1 MIKDLSAKLVAAAA
15 EINKKSREAYYTEQ
29 HALQEKIVAKQMKMP
44 SQPVAT
50 KEEPASSKAKVMAKT
65 NAGDKS
71 VNEAAEG
78 SVPKTPREKELAA
91 ISGNKKRITFGDV
104 LKGRGVKSEEVEL
117 EEDVTKMSTDKL
129 KKHWDSHKS
138 EQRPSPAFASQLKM
152 VGKEL
157 AKRKALTKEEVEQTQ
172 EGWDDMIKSV
182 NSAKGTG
189 KFDVKKTSTGTQYTR
204 KSSTFEDGGKDTDMK
219 KADKKMKQEQV
230 EALDEGMHVMP
241 MNNAKADSRH
251 NAVMAHAKKM
261 GYNVHHDEHYGDEK
275 SGNKGT
281 PDITVHYQRG
291 DDRKS
296 ASPEA
301 IQIHKSGKAAKDK
314 TLKAHASGKAVSE
327 EVEQIAEAMDTP
339 GNSTHQCAIHV
350 KSEQFGEGR
359 PLFSQHAQPD
369 ADGNIAWYDV
379 MFAEGIKRVETKD
392 IQILASEGHMM
403 HTAKKKKK

>member
-1 MIKDLSAKLVAAAA
+1 MIKDLSAKLVTAAA

-29 HALQEKIVAKQMKMP
+29 HALQEKIAAKQMKMP
-44 SQPVAT
+44 GQPVAT

-91 ISGNKKRITFGDV
+91 ISGNKKRITFSDV

-219 KADKKMKQEQV
+219 KADKK
-230 EALDEGMHVMP
+230 
-241 MNNAKADSRH
+241 AKNES
-251 NAVMAHAKKM
+251 
-261 GYNVHHDEHYGDEK
+261 
-275 SGNKGT
+275 
-281 PDITVHYQRG
+281 
-291 DDRKS
+291 
-296 ASPEA
+296 
-301 IQIHKSGKAAKDK
+301 
-314 TLKAHASGKAVSE
+314 
-327 EVEQIAEAMDTP
+327 MDTP